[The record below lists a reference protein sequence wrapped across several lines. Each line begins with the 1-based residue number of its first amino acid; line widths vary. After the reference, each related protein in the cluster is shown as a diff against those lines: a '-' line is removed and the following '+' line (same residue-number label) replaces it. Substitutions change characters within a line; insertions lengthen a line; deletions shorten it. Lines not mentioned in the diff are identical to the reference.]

1 MAEKSG
7 LFSRIRDG
15 LTRTRDALSQ
25 KINNLISYYR
35 EMDDDFFEELTDA
48 LIASD
53 MGLAT
58 AAGLTE
64 QVRARVRAEK
74 IGDPARVREL
84 LRDAI
89 AAMTGGSP
97 PEVTFPAVITM
108 VGVNGTGKTTAAG
121 KLAYYYKSRGHSVLM
136 AAADTFRAAAAEQLE
151 VWARRAGVP
160 MIRHQEGSD
169 PAAVVFDAL
178 SSANARGTELVI
190 SDTAGR
196 LHNKKNLMQELEK
209 IDRVTRREAPDRSHE
224 VFLVI
229 DATIGQNAMEQAR
242 VFSQV
247 IAVTGLVLTKL
258 DSTAK
263 GGVAV
268 AISAQLGV
276 PIRFI
281 GIGEGIED
289 LLPFDPAAYASAI
302 AGI

>member
-1 MAEKSG
+1 
-7 LFSRIRDG
+7 
-15 LTRTRDALSQ
+15 
-25 KINNLISYYR
+25 
-35 EMDDDFFEELTDA
+35 
-48 LIASD
+48 
-53 MGLAT
+53 
-58 AAGLTE
+58 
-64 QVRARVRAEK
+64 
-74 IGDPARVREL
+74 
-84 LRDAI
+84 
-89 AAMTGGSP
+89 
-97 PEVTFPAVITM
+97 
-108 VGVNGTGKTTAAG
+108 
-121 KLAYYYKSRGHSVLM
+121 
-136 AAADTFRAAAAEQLE
+136 
-151 VWARRAGVP
+151 
-160 MIRHQEGSD
+160 
-169 PAAVVFDAL
+169 
-178 SSANARGTELVI
+178 
-190 SDTAGR
+190 
-196 LHNKKNLMQELEK
+196 MQELEK